1 MSEEWSAGEYLFV
14 SDALQCTESSE
25 GVRSLMDKMV
35 ESRIQSLGLRRGSP
49 ESAKELGMVTGLLRR
64 RLSSA
69 VMRANVRC
77 LLERLVLVGEG
88 QGQAMGKGRGRER
101 PAGERS
107 PVAGQDNREKLGQNG
122 RFPLVVIFSCPCNNF
137 MLNSNGLNIKFPL
150 QLINFLTRT

>member
-1 MSEEWSAGEYLFV
+1 M
-14 SDALQCTESSE
+14 
-25 GVRSLMDKMV
+25 
-35 ESRIQSLGLRRGSP
+35 GLRRGSP

-77 LLERLVLVGEG
+77 LLERLVLVEEG

-107 PVAGQDNREKLGQNG
+107 PVAGQDNREKLGQKG

-137 MLNSNGLNIKFPL
+137 MLNSNGLNIRVPPATNKL
-150 QLINFLTRT
+150 SCAHIAINYYRTNKPKTV